1 MSLRDT
7 LLVLVVVALW
17 GINFVSSKIGVTEF
31 PPLFLMF
38 LRFTLV
44 AAVLL
49 PFVRVPWGKLGNIAI
64 LSVILG
70 GLHFPLMFNGIKG
83 LDAATTSVV
92 AQLQVPFAS
101 LLAALF
107 FRDKLGWRRAAGM
120 VVAFAGVVLIAGE
133 PRLASALEPLL
144 MVVGASLAFAAANVQ
159 IKRLGAVDGFTL
171 NAWMTLFAAP
181 LLLVLSL
188 ILEDGQWHAVT
199 HATWR
204 GWAALLYIVVAAT
217 IIAYGL
223 WYYLIGKYDVNQ
235 AVPYMLLIPV
245 FGVLS
250 GVAVLGEPLTWT
262 LVIGGVL
269 TVAGVG
275 VIVIRKPT
283 VVNVKTTSLT

>member
-49 PFVRVPWGKLGNIAI
+49 PFVRVPWGKLRSIAI
-64 LSVILG
+64 LALILG
-70 GLHFPLMFNGIKG
+70 GVHFPLMFSGIRG

-107 FRDKLGWRRAAGM
+107 FRDTLGWRRAAGM

-133 PRLASALEPLL
+133 PRLASSLGPLL

-171 NAWMTLFAAP
+171 NAWMALFAAP

-188 ILEDGQWHAVT
+188 ILEDGQWQAVT
-199 HATWR
+199 HATWQ

-262 LVIGGVL
+262 LVIGGLL